1 MKKGLLLSLCCLNL
15 ITANLNAEEVVGLEE
30 DINITKIS
38 SKTDSR
44 KDDNVQFSL
53 EFGVK
58 TDFWEP
64 GLSKEEGGEE
74 LLKYDT
80 EGLYLGYAKFKTK
93 IYDTDVL
100 TLEKFGTLK
109 SSDTQSKLLNAYE
122 NDRKKDSSFQGYRA
136 SIQVM
141 KILNY
146 LFDTN
151 VLDGL
156 EYSYTTRNFM
166 GSATLGKDSIY
177 WFGNNPG
184 NINTDY
190 LEYEKDKVISF
201 QTKFINQELL
211 YRFGNLFDRGGDN
224 PDGNSMRGILG
235 VYYENWEKPT
245 YIGNT
250 FNGNPVLFDGKY
262 KSTGALVGFELGSKT
277 FNFGLKWYIGI
288 DNEFQLANNY
298 SASDDFDRTLGMQ
311 KADIYFI
318 KKYPKIY
325 STDYFDV
332 GFLIK
337 GNYIYSVVTN
347 GSSFHQKGTPEP
359 EKKDAET
366 LYGIGLA
373 FDVTF

>member
-1 MKKGLLLSLCCLNL
+1 M
-15 ITANLNAEEVVGLEE
+15 
-30 DINITKIS
+30 
-38 SKTDSR
+38 DSR
-44 KDDNVQFSL
+44 KDDDVQFVF
-53 EFGVK
+53 EVGAK
-58 TDFWEP
+58 TNFWDP
-64 GLSKEEGGEE
+64 GLSKEQGGEE

-93 IYDTDVL
+93 IYGTDVFS
-100 TLEKFGTLK
+100 LEKFGTLK
-109 SSDTQSKLLNAYE
+109 SSDTQSKLLNAYKD
-122 NDRKKDSSFQGYRA
+122 DRKKDSMFQGYRA

-156 EYSYTTRNFM
+156 EYNYTTQNFI
-166 GSATLGKDSIY
+166 GSATLDKNSIY

-184 NINTDY
+184 NINSDY
-190 LEYEKDKVISF
+190 LEYEKGKIISF

-211 YRFGNLFDRGGDN
+211 YKFGNLFNESNGSSIKG
-224 PDGNSMRGILG
+224 MLGI
-235 VYYENWEKPT
+235 YYDNWEKPT
-245 YIGNT
+245 NIGST

-262 KSTGALVGFELGSKT
+262 KSKGTLVGFEAGSET

-298 SASDDFDRTLGMQ
+298 SASDAFDRTLGMQ
-311 KADIYFI
+311 KADIFFI

-332 GFLIK
+332 GFLVK
-337 GNYIYSVVTN
+337 GNYTYSLLTN
-347 GSSFHQKGTPEP
+347 GSSFHQEGTPEA